1 MKKSKYG
8 KIKQGVQYLKYILTQ
23 RQRMQAVGVLVLS
36 CIGSILEMLGVS
48 VILPLMDAMVQPE
61 QLLKKKWAR
70 LFCSLFN
77 ISGTRELIIAIGLG
91 VSLIYIAKNIYFVFL
106 SWVRARY
113 SSRIQKEMATKTFD
127 SFIRHGYDF
136 FLLNNSSDLMRRI
149 NVDIPSIHAII
160 QCILRLFSEL
170 TSVLLIS
177 VYIAFT
183 DITMALMVVGLGL
196 LCAVFIV
203 ILNHSKIKRYGVTA
217 RDQDKKLNNIMMQTF
232 QGIKEVLVMN
242 RQDYF
247 EKRYVNEYEKYNNV
261 VVGRTVLEES
271 PIYVIEGICVS
282 GFLGA
287 VSIRAALSSNI
298 NSFIPLMATFAIG
311 AFRILPSMGK
321 ISGDMNSA
329 LYYIPSLKA
338 TYDNLKMLEKDDER
352 DKRIIQKDNENA
364 LAKVVSFN
372 KGVSISG
379 LYWRYEGQKELV
391 LDNLSLSIKKG
402 ESIGIIGKS
411 GAGKS
416 TLVDILLGLHIPQSG
431 NIYVDDISIFSI
443 PHGWSRM
450 IGYVPQSIY
459 LADNT
464 IRNNV
469 AFGVADSE
477 IDDAMVWKCLDE
489 AMLADSV
496 RKLPEGLDTL
506 IGERGARISGGQR
519 QRMAIAR
526 ALYHQPQ
533 ILIMDEATSA
543 LDNETEKA
551 VMDAIESLQGTITM
565 VIVAHRLTTVR
576 KCNLIY
582 EIQDGKALEV
592 EKDNLF

>member
-8 KIKQGVQYLKYILTQ
+8 KIKQGVQYLTYILTP

-61 QLLKKKWAR
+61 LLLKKKWAR

-183 DITMALMVVGLGL
+183 DITMALIVVGLGL

-247 EKRYVNEYEKYNNV
+247 EKKYVNEYEKYNNV

-364 LAKVVSFN
+364 SAKVVSFN
-372 KGVSISG
+372 KGVSIAG
-379 LYWRYEGQKELV
+379 LYWRYEGQKEFV

-464 IRNNV
+464 VRNNV

-489 AMLADSV
+489 AMLADSI
-496 RKLPEGLDTL
+496 RTLPEGLDTL

-582 EIQDGKALEV
+582 EIRDGKALEV
-592 EKDNLF
+592 EKDTLF